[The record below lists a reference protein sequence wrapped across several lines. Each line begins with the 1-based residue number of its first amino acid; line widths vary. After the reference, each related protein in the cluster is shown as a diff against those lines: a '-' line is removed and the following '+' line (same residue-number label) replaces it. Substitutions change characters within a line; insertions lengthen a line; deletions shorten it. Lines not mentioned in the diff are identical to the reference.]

1 MRSSVLISKI
11 NRLIETAGELG
22 DGAALA
28 EEYAEAVNK
37 ANRRLDAVIAAVD
50 SKSISDAVRILSEEP
65 PLLEEVSTLDFFQLQ
80 DWVNLCDMCKWK
92 TPPTIDKQ
100 TMERAVEIGETKDA
114 IAPFLSM
121 YKKAVRV
128 NNVRLAVKSLRRLV
142 ELDHSQDWARNLKQ
156 SEKQLQG
163 LIVEEFRKV
172 KEAEDGEKCEQ
183 LERELLDGVWVDGLL
198 ADGVEEV
205 KAYREEREAG
215 EREVKGKE
223 NIAILKKCREG
234 KWDRKKVS
242 TLLRAL
248 DNFCEKGWKIPEEDQ
263 EVVTECRVR
272 CAQEIEQ
279 EEKDRRWRE
288 VNEQLHEAIQKE
300 DCEAI
305 RAALSVPEFL
315 DRDPIED
322 MLRRAQEILVHAQ
335 AARRRKVLQIV
346 VALFLAVIAVVGVS
360 GWWLKQKVFAGHC
373 ADEVAKLT
381 YLEKQAKE
389 KPRAAIQ
396 GLAASLAKL
405 KAEEPEVYAD
415 PKINQFEARLVAIIN
430 ENNSRTNQIVLAL
443 KDLEKMRESGWAEGT
458 ENASIT
464 NCIRQIEVLLAK
476 DDGEFRSRLLVV
488 KNSWLDV
495 CVKKEAEARERATKF
510 QATLVSHLKTVTE
523 RLRKEVA
530 REGLLREVANGV
542 ASLKEWKRLYSPF
555 AEELGAELVKV
566 EKAFNEALAEQCA
579 YTNAI
584 RKLIQANDAIEA
596 IKARQELIE
605 YHGNYPEV
613 KTLKPLGVTEG
624 DILDVLSQESEVV
637 KAYLTREKGGISQ
650 SEFEIFIK
658 ENVLS
663 IAEVPCYYSLYGMM
677 LKNDATMLIRAI
689 SQGKPTI
696 EKPSYDTLYKITA
709 EKGALLSF
717 SKRSVREEITN
728 RSAIDSFLMLS
739 SIELRNIVGI
749 ARRSKLTLNEFEREL
764 LLLIDAH
771 LDATHKK
778 DYVKEQE
785 QYLQLDN
792 PIKNWY
798 SPYRR
803 VQVLF
808 WYMRWLKEDLKV
820 MPNDREITKWY
831 DELERLADSVV
842 VDDVDESL
850 AWICLW
856 DDGVKKRTRECAEL
870 LRKIPANWVE
880 RYKALKDAKRVF
892 SVIRGWKVL
901 YAGKVKFDPLDP
913 NYVKNPEGIYVST
926 PGVSEDHPLYVLR
939 TIDGKLRLV
948 RAFEPGRDNPW
959 RKCQAIENT
968 KEGYILGEP
977 LYHVLAKGKFIDVE
991 EELRVL
997 EKQAG
1002 TSSKNIPL
1010 FSNKGN

>member
-11 NRLIETAGELG
+11 NRLIETAGESG

-50 SKSISDAVRILSEEP
+50 AKAISDAVRILSEEP

-80 DWVNLCDMCKWK
+80 DWINLCDMCNWK
-92 TPPTIDKQ
+92 TPPKIDKQ

-142 ELDHSQDWARNLKQ
+142 ELDHSQDWSRNLKQ
-156 SEKQLQG
+156 AEKQLQG
-163 LIVEEFRKV
+163 LIVEEFRKA
-172 KEAEDGEKCEQ
+172 KAAEEEEKCEQ
-183 LERELLDGVWVDGLL
+183 LAQELLDGVWVEGLL

-205 KAYREEREAG
+205 KTYREKREAD

-234 KWDRKKVS
+234 AWDRKKVS
-242 TLLRAL
+242 ALLQSI
-248 DNFCEKGWKIPEEDQ
+248 DNLCEKGWKIPDDGQ
-263 EVVTECRVR
+263 EVVTGCRVR
-272 CAQEIEQ
+272 CAQELEQ
-279 EEKDRRWRE
+279 EEVARRWRE
-288 VNEQLHEAIQKE
+288 VNEQLHAAIQKE

-322 MLRRAQEILVHAQ
+322 MLRQAQEILEHAQ
-335 AARRRKVLQIV
+335 VARRRKVLQIV
-346 VALFLAVIAVVGVS
+346 VAAFFAVSAVVGLS

-396 GLAASLAKL
+396 GLSASLAKL
-405 KAEEPEVYAD
+405 KAQEPEVYAD
-415 PKINQFEARLVAIIN
+415 PKINQFETRLVAIIN

-443 KDLEKMRESGWAEGT
+443 NDLEKMRQSGWAEGT
-458 ENASIT
+458 GNASIT
-464 NCIRQIEVLLAK
+464 NRIRQVETLLKK
-476 DDGEFRSRLLVV
+476 DDGDYRARLLVV

-495 CVKKEAEARERATKF
+495 VEKKEKEARERASKF
-510 QATLVSHLKTVTE
+510 QATLVSHLKVVTE

-530 REGLLREVANGV
+530 REGLRAEVANAV
-542 ASLKEWKRLYSPF
+542 ASLKEWKRLHSQF
-555 AEELGAELVKV
+555 AEELGAELTKV

-584 RKLIQANDAIEA
+584 GKLCRANDAIEVV
-596 IKARQELIE
+596 KARQELIE

-613 KTLKPLGVTEG
+613 KVLRPLEVTEG
-624 DILDVLSQESEVV
+624 DIRDVLSPEPVAV
-637 KAYLTREKGGISQ
+637 KAYLEREKGGISQ
-650 SEFEIFIK
+650 SEFETFIK
-658 ENVLS
+658 ESVSS
-663 IAEVPCYYSLYGMM
+663 IAEAPCYYSLYGMVWRG
-677 LKNDATMLIRAI
+677 DGTMQIRAI
-689 SQGKPTI
+689 SQGKPTV
-696 EKPSYDTLYKITA
+696 EKPSYETAYKITA
-709 EKGALLSF
+709 EKGSLLSF
-717 SKRSVREEITN
+717 YKKSVREDIKS
-728 RSAIDSFLMLS
+728 RSEVELFLMPS
-739 SIELRNIVGI
+739 SVELRKIVGLTK
-749 ARRSKLTLNEFEREL
+749 RSKLTMSEFEREI
-764 LLLIDAH
+764 LLLIDGHLEEAH
-771 LDATHKK
+771 KNN
-778 DYVKEQE
+778 YVKNQE
-785 QYLQLDN
+785 QYLKLNN
-792 PIKNWY
+792 PIKDWY

-808 WYMRWLKEDLKV
+808 WYMRWLKEDLRV
-820 MPNDREITKWY
+820 MPNDREITRWY
-831 DELERLADSVV
+831 DELERLIDTVV

-856 DDGVKKRTRECAEL
+856 DDGVKARTRECAEL
-870 LRKIPANWVE
+870 LSQIPSNWVDC
-880 RYKALKDAKRVF
+880 YKELKNSKREF
-892 SVIRGWKVL
+892 AAIRGWKVL
-901 YAGKVKFDPLDP
+901 SAGKVEFDPLDP
-913 NYVKNPEGIYVST
+913 NYVKNPSGIYATT
-926 PGVSEDHPLYVLR
+926 PGVKADHPLYALR
-939 TIDGKLRLV
+939 RIDEKLRLV
-948 RAFEPGRDNPW
+948 RAFEPGKESPW

-968 KEGYILGEP
+968 KDGYILGEP
-977 LYHVLAKGKFIDVE
+977 LYHVFANGKFIDVE
-991 EELRVL
+991 DELAVL
-997 EKQAG
+997 EKRAG
-1002 TSSKNIPL
+1002 ASSKNIPL